1 MPPENFMRMQTFS
14 NSPSPQSSPA
24 CGRGGEREKQSFNS
38 DQAEGLRRLL
48 TRTSA
53 KVVAVVGARS
63 GIGSTSVV
71 LNLAAAWARCGK
83 DVLILDEHLSPNN
96 VANTL
101 ALKPRYDLLNVIR
114 GDKVLGEVIMRCND
128 GIQILPVARAMQ
140 ALPLL
145 QENERD
151 KLPGSLTQ
159 AARGADVV
167 LVDAAAREGH
177 SVCASLSGD
186 EPLMLVLNA
195 TASGITESYAMLKKM
210 ALHNGR
216 RVFDI
221 VVNKVSNE
229 HKAKMIFD
237 NIAQVAWQNL
247 QVRLEYMGYIPLDEK
262 LKLATQLCRPVVE
275 AFPGA
280 GSSIEFGELARSL
293 MHSKKVFDE
302 EASGLDRVMQ
312 RLIRQTRPVNNVVS
326 AIT

>member
-1 MPPENFMRMQTFS
+1 
-14 NSPSPQSSPA
+14 
-24 CGRGGEREKQSFNS
+24 
-38 DQAEGLRRLL
+38 
-48 TRTSA
+48 
-53 KVVAVVGARS
+53 
-63 GIGSTSVV
+63 
-71 LNLAAAWARCGK
+71 
-83 DVLILDEHLSPNN
+83 
-96 VANTL
+96 
-101 ALKPRYDLLNVIR
+101 
-114 GDKVLGEVIMRCND
+114 
-128 GIQILPVARAMQ
+128 
-140 ALPLL
+140 
-145 QENERD
+145 
-151 KLPGSLTQ
+151 
-159 AARGADVV
+159 
-167 LVDAAAREGH
+167 
-177 SVCASLSGD
+177 
-186 EPLMLVLNA
+186 
-195 TASGITESYAMLKKM
+195 M